1 MPFTPVLLSMSIV
14 TVTAFRYEPL
24 ARFRA
29 FANMGRV
36 LSQPFQADG
45 LRFSKLMGTGIN
57 FGLIPD
63 LSTYV
68 FLGVWDDDDTARNF
82 SQTDACRHL
91 SQGAAQIST
100 LTLRPQRAHGLWD
113 GQNPFTANNEQLS
126 SSKLKPLT
134 DNHLPIAVL
143 TRANIRPRALPDF
156 WRHVPQARQ
165 RLTDHADDLLFGIGV
180 GEVPVI
186 QQCTISVWRDA
197 AAVDRYAYRQSGHR
211 EVVRLTRE
219 RKWYSEELFARFSVA
234 RAEGPLFAAVES
246 LLR

>member
-1 MPFTPVLLSMSIV
+1 MSIV

-68 FLGVWDDDDTARNF
+68 FLGVWDTDDAARSF
-82 SQTDACRHL
+82 PQTDAYQHMSRGT
-91 SQGAAQIST
+91 QQIST
-100 LTLRPQRAHGLWD
+100 LHLQTQRAHGLWD
-113 GQNPFTANNEQLS
+113 GQNPFSESVSRSVGQSENPPTERQTTA
-126 SSKLKPLT
+126 PV
-134 DNHLPIAVL
+134 AVL

-165 RLTDHADDLLFGIGV
+165 RLADHADDLLFGIGI
-180 GEVPVI
+180 GELPIV

-197 AAVDRYAYRQSGHR
+197 AAVDRYAYRQSGHK

-219 RKWYSEELFARFSVA
+219 RKWYSEELFARFRVV
-234 RAEGPLFAAVES
+234 RAEGPLFAAIEPILS
-246 LLR
+246 

>member
-1 MPFTPVLLSMSIV
+1 MSIV
-14 TVTAFRYEPL
+14 TVTAFRYEPR

-36 LSQPFQADG
+36 LRQPLQAEG
-45 LRFSKLMGTGIN
+45 LQFSKLMGSGIN
-57 FGLIPD
+57 FGVVPD
-63 LSTYV
+63 FSTYV
-68 FLGVWDDDDTARNF
+68 LLAVWDDDATACAF
-82 SQTDACRHL
+82 PQTDVYQHL
-91 SQGAAQIST
+91 SEGTEQTSL
-100 LTLRPQRAHGLWD
+100 LTLRPLRAHGLWD
-113 GQNPFTANNEQLS
+113 GQNPFDSPKEPQTTNPNRSGVQGEPR
-126 SSKLKPLT
+126 KLQTTNPV
-134 DNHLPIAVL
+134 AVL
-143 TRANIRPRALPDF
+143 TRATIRPRALPDF

-219 RKWYSEELFARFSVA
+219 RKWYSEEMFARFDVL
-234 RAEGPLFAAVES
+234 RAEGAMFAPVQPF
-246 LLR
+246 LP

>member
-1 MPFTPVLLSMSIV
+1 MSIV
-14 TVTAFRYEPL
+14 TVTVFRYKPL

-36 LSQPFQADG
+36 LSQPFRAEG

-57 FGLIPD
+57 FGLVPD

-68 FLGVWDDDDTARNF
+68 FLGVWDDDATACNF
-82 SQTDACRHL
+82 LQTDVYQHL
-91 SQGAAQIST
+91 SQGAGQTST
-100 LTLRPQRAHGLWD
+100 LYLQPQRAHGLWD
-113 GQNPFTANNEQLS
+113 GQNPFTVNSDQLS
-126 SSKLKPLT
+126 ANKHPKLSADK
-134 DNHLPIAVL
+134 HVPITVL
-143 TRANIRPRALPDF
+143 TRATIRPRALPDF

-180 GEVPVI
+180 GEVPIV
-186 QQCTISVWRDA
+186 QQCTISVWRNA

-219 RKWYSEELFARFSVA
+219 RKWYSEEMFARFGVM
-234 RAEGPLFAAVES
+234 RAEGPLFAAVEHT
-246 LLR
+246 LP